1 MATLNDLLEQARIDL
16 DDPEQPGNGDDSL
29 SLFKTRELVG
39 YINRA
44 VDEACIRSELIL
56 DSDTPEVCEVAV
68 AANQAKYDLDSRII
82 LIKRAKLV
90 SATRPLTKIDRD
102 YLDAAHP
109 GWEDR
114 TGPPEQY
121 LADMNQGIRLY
132 PTPENA
138 DTLRLTVWRR
148 PLEPIPAHKGYQEP
162 PIPPEDHYPLLHW
175 VYYLA
180 LDRQDVDTYAPE
192 KAMQHAQAFAQQFGR
207 RKSAWEREF
216 DRKSRPLR
224 VPGSYM

>member
-1 MATLNDLLEQARIDL
+1 MATLNDLLAQARIDL
-16 DDPEQPGNGDDSL
+16 DDPEQPGGGDDSL
-29 SLFKTRELVG
+29 SLFKTNELVS

-44 VDEACIRSELIL
+44 IDEACLRAELIL
-56 DSDTPEVCEVAV
+56 DSDTPDVCEVAV
-68 AANQAKYDLDSRII
+68 TAGQAKYDLDSRIV
-82 LIKRAKLV
+82 LVKRAKLA
-90 SATRPLTKIDRD
+90 SQPRALKKTDRD
-102 YLDAAHP
+102 ALD
-109 GWEDR
+109 GMRMDWESD
-114 TGPPEQY
+114 TGTPEMY

-132 PTPENA
+132 PIPDT
-138 DTLRLTVWRR
+138 DTTLRLTVWRR
-148 PLEPIPAHKGYQEP
+148 PLEPIPSYMGHKEP

-207 RKSAWEREF
+207 RKAAWEREF